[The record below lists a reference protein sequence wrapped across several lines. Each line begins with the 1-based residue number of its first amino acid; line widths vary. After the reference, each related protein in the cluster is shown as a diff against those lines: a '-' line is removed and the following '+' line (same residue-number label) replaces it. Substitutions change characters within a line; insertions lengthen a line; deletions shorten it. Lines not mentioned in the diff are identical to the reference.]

1 MPKKSPAKRTAAK
14 PPVVAPVASAREE
27 SGHSTASPLPLP
39 VVGMG
44 ASAGGLEAF
53 TAVLRA
59 LPADT
64 GMAFV
69 LVQHLDP
76 KHESM
81 LVDLLMKA
89 TSMPL
94 EAARDGVSVLANHIY
109 VIPPNANLE
118 IASNVLRLTNRPAGR
133 GVNMPVDCFFRSL
146 AEDAGERAIG
156 VVLSGTSSDG
166 ALGVEAIKGAGGIT
180 LAQDQ
185 SAKYDGMPRLAVAT
199 GCIDF

>member
-1 MPKKSPAKRTAAK
+1 MSKKSPTKRVGAK
-14 PPVVAPVASAREE
+14 PPAIARAKAQEE
-27 SGHSTASPLPLP
+27 PAQSTASALPLP

-185 SAKYDGMPRLAVAT
+185 SAKY
-199 GCIDF
+199 